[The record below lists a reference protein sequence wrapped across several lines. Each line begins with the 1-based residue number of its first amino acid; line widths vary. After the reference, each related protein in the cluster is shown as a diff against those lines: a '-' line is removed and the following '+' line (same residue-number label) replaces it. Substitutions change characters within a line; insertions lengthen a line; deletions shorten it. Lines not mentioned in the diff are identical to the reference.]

1 MTIQDKAAIV
11 GIISTCF
18 SLAIV
23 LGKWLI
29 VIPLKNFIQEHT
41 YPIQPN
47 ANGGKSLPDIART
60 VVEIKATLDGMNYQ
74 LHKVED
80 RLDKHIELH
89 VKGEA

>member
-1 MTIQDKAAIV
+1 MNLQEKALLV
-11 GIISTCF
+11 GIITSCF
-18 SLAIV
+18 SLVIL
-23 LGKWLI
+23 LGKWL
-29 VIPLKNFIQEHT
+29 VVLPLKNFIREHT

-60 VVEIKATLDGMNYQ
+60 VIEIKTLLNGVNYQ
-74 LHKVED
+74 LNKVED